1 MLFVEAWRTAASEP
15 ILLVPGIF
23 ISAIALFESSYAW
36 LILQELPLEVLTNA
50 PSRSLAFLGAIIIAT
65 TLLKTLAES
74 QLFTLAAA
82 KVLRQSSLLSRSRRI
97 RNALR
102 YLIIEIVCSGFI
114 LLSALLLLPI
124 FTIEHPSIT
133 LSILSAISA
142 LVFIYTAIVI
152 SVLKHILF
160 GYGVLSPLSLP
171 SALSLSI
178 RIFSRYL
185 NPSIAFLFIM
195 IGALS
200 LFTFLQNLVILQGA
214 FLYSRSSG
222 LFIETLSYASVLL
235 LGTFIAI
242 FSTTIWVHFFLL
254 LTNRRREEKSEPIV
268 LHEEIPETPPVA

>member
-268 LHEEIPETPPVA
+268 LHEEVPETPPVA

>member
-36 LILQELPLEVLTNA
+36 LILQKLPLEALTNA
-50 PSRSLAFLGAIIIAT
+50 PSRSLAFLGAIIITT

-82 KVLRQSSLLSRSRRI
+82 KVLRQSSFLSRSRRI

-102 YLIIEIVCSGFI
+102 YLVIEIVCSGFI

-133 LSILSAISA
+133 LSILSTISA

-222 LFIETLSYASVLL
+222 LFIETLSYASALL

-268 LHEEIPETPPVA
+268 LHEEVPETPPVA